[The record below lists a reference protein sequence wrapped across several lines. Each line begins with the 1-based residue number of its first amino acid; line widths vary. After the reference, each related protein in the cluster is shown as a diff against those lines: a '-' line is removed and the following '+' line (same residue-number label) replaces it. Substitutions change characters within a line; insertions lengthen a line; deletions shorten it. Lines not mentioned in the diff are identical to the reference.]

1 MNTYTLERSFSIAN
15 LTEQCLDLIQY
26 SNMTSQKQISG
37 LLLVL
42 ASVCSCIT
50 DKSPLSVVVILPAVE
65 DHAALN
71 GSLLYWDHNDTLS
84 SATQAASEI
93 NNCPG
98 VLDNFSIELI
108 PIQASNTDPYK
119 ALTQFYQH
127 LVVKDDVIKIGMVGV
142 IDKKLGQVL
151 LPVASHPGIDL
162 VSLVDPVVPL
172 NRKYPHT
179 FTPYTSLAYHM
190 EAVVHILNDLQ
201 WNRIGLVYNST
212 YDDPV
217 YLRAA
222 RTFIHLVKQVDATID
237 VIHIDLTSNFTHT
250 TGDHLEK
257 TEALVFLCLLPL
269 SVSTQLISIIQT
281 RGLNYVWILVT
292 LYSNNH
298 LQQLSAVN
306 LNHTLI
312 IQNTASNHTPNTT
325 AFDQLPM
332 CADTTK
338 ASSDFVYRSVWD
350 LSLALNSSQQ
360 VLKLK
365 HSAINHS
372 RYKSKLKTSASLR
385 NNCEDIQLSIY
396 SNYNQIVGYFNPFT
410 NNFSINV
417 TFNIPGLGPNV
428 TYTYI
433 FSPPSLIY
441 FTTAVTGICYLF
453 TTIVLLLFIYYRNQP
468 EIKATSVWLSLC
480 MFLGCYFILSGALN
494 HFIANGERLKSRAR
508 RVFACNIIK
517 YFVSLGVDLLITTLL
532 AKVLRIWRI
541 FTLYGRTGKVW
552 TDPSLLGF
560 IGIVIA
566 VKVVLLAIWT
576 IVDPYTKTDK
586 EKLVHEDGFG
596 STYEILQLCES
607 EYYYIWLVLVY
618 GYSTVIGLVLIG
630 ASWKTRKVKRE
641 NFKDTKKITIVVTS
655 LIFIALLCGA
665 LWGILRLIGGSIAS
679 KLVIGLAYCMIALL
693 SEVLLFLPKI
703 LPALLRQFKLPT
715 SDVRMKQHT
724 QSSLSSF
731 GTKPV

>member
-1 MNTYTLERSFSIAN
+1 MAG
-15 LTEQCLDLIQY
+15 
-26 SNMTSQKQISG
+26 QKLISG

-42 ASVCSCIT
+42 AVVCSIT
-50 DKSPLSVVVILPAVE
+50 DKPPLGVVVILPAVE

-119 ALTQFYQH
+119 AFIQLNQH
-127 LVVKDDVIKIGMVGV
+127 LLVKVGVIKIGMVGV

-151 LPVASHPGIDL
+151 LPVANHPGIDL

-172 NRKYPHT
+172 DRSYPHT
-179 FTPYTSLAYHM
+179 FTPYPSLAYHM
-190 EAVVHILNDLQ
+190 EAVVCILNDLQ

-212 YDDPV
+212 YDDSV

-222 RTFIHLVKQVDATID
+222 RSFIHLVKQVDATID
-237 VIHIDLTSNFTHT
+237 VINIDLTADFTCG
-250 TGDHLEK
+250 TGDCLKK
-257 TEALVFLCLLPL
+257 TGALVFLCLLPL
-269 SVSTQLISIIQT
+269 SVSTQLINITQT
-281 RGLNYVWILVT
+281 RGLEYVWILVT
-292 LYSNNH
+292 LYGNSHLSTVNFNN
-298 LQQLSAVN
+298 
-306 LNHTLI
+306 TLI
-312 IQNTASNHTPNTT
+312 ISNTASNHTPNTT

-332 CADTTK
+332 CAHTAK
-338 ASSDFVYRSVWD
+338 ASSDFVYHSVWD

-360 VLKLK
+360 KLQLVHLVNHSTDHLRLKESISQTLK
-365 HSAINHS
+365 H
-372 RYKSKLKTSASLR
+372 KLERSSSLT
-385 NNCEDIQLSIY
+385 NYHEDIQLQIFSTH
-396 SNYNQIVGYFNPFT
+396 NQIVGYFNPFT
-410 NNFSINV
+410 NTFFINV

-433 FSPPSLIY
+433 FFPPSLKY
-441 FTTAVTGICYLF
+441 FTTAVTGVCYLF
-453 TTIVLLLFIYYRNQP
+453 TTIVFLLFIYYRNQP

-494 HFIANGERLKSRAR
+494 YFIAIGEILKSRAR
-508 RVFACNIIK
+508 RVFACNIDT

-566 VKVVLLAIWT
+566 VKIVLLAIWT
-576 IVDPYTKTDK
+576 IVDPYTLKDL
-586 EKLVHEDGFG
+586 EKIVYVNGFG
-596 STYEILQLCES
+596 STYEIVQQCES
-607 EYYYIWLVLVY
+607 EYEYIWLVLVY
-618 GYSTVIGLVLIG
+618 GYSAIIGLVLIG

-655 LIFIALLCGA
+655 LIFIALVCGA
-665 LWGILRLIGGSIAS
+665 LWGILRLIGDGIAS
-679 KLVIGLAYCMIALL
+679 KLVIGLAYCLIALL
-693 SEVLLFLPKI
+693 SEVFLFLPKI

-715 SDVRMKQHT
+715 SGVRMKQHT
-724 QSSLSSF
+724 QSSLPSY
-731 GTKPV
+731 GMKPV

>member
-1 MNTYTLERSFSIAN
+1 MASHK
-15 LTEQCLDLIQY
+15 LIF
-26 SNMTSQKQISG
+26 G
-37 LLLVL
+37 LLIHVVL
-42 ASVCSCIT
+42 AVVCNCIT

-108 PIQASNTDPYK
+108 LIQASNTDPYK

-151 LPVASHPGIDL
+151 LPVASHPGINL

-172 NRKYPHT
+172 DRSYPHT
-179 FTPYTSLAYHM
+179 FTPYPSLAYHM
-190 EAVVHILNDLQ
+190 EAVVRILNDLQ

-222 RTFIHLVKQVDATID
+222 RTFIHQVKQVDDNID
-237 VIHIDLTSNFTHT
+237 VINIDLTSNFTRT
-250 TGDHLEK
+250 TEAHLEK
-257 TEALVFLCLLPL
+257 TGALVFLCLLPL
-269 SVSTQLISIIQT
+269 SVSTQLISITQT
-281 RGLNYVWILVT
+281 RGLEYIWIVVT
-292 LYSNNH
+292 LYGNNH
-298 LQQLSAVN
+298 LSRVDFDN
-306 LNHTLI
+306 TLI
-312 IQNTASNHTPNTT
+312 ITNTASNHTSNTT
-325 AFDQLPM
+325 AFDPLPM
-332 CADTTK
+332 CAG
-338 ASSDFVYRSVWD
+338 ASKTNSHFVYHSVWD
-350 LSLALNSSQQ
+350 LSLALNSSRLMTS
-360 VLKLK
+360 V
-365 HSAINHS
+365 NHS
-372 RYKSKLKTSASLR
+372 IDQLRLVENTLQSIMHNLERSSSLR
-385 NNCEDIQLSIY
+385 NYHEDIKIQIFS
-396 SNYNQIVGYFNPFT
+396 SYNQIIGYFDPRA

-417 TFNIPGLGPNV
+417 TFNIPGLRPNV

-433 FSPPSLIY
+433 FVPPSFTY
-441 FTTAVTGICYLF
+441 FTAAVTGVCYLF

-480 MFLGCYFILSGALN
+480 IFLGCYFVLSGALN
-494 HFIANGERLKSRAR
+494 HFISSGESATSRAQR
-508 RVFACNIIK
+508 DSICNINT

-541 FTLYGRTGKVW
+541 FTYNGHMGNVW
-552 TDPSLLGF
+552 TNSSLLGF

-566 VKVVLLAIWT
+566 VKIVLLAIWT
-576 IVDPYTKTDK
+576 IFDPYTLTDK
-586 EKLVHEDGFG
+586 EEIIYMDGIA
-596 STYEILQLCES
+596 SKYEIVQQCES
-607 EYYYIWLVLVY
+607 EYYSIWLVLVY
-618 GYSTVIGLVLIG
+618 GYSAIIGLVLIG
-630 ASWKTRKVKRE
+630 ASLKTRKVKQE
-641 NFKDTKKITIVVTS
+641 NFKDTKKITILVTS
-655 LIFIALLCGA
+655 LIYMTLVCGA

-693 SEVLLFLPKI
+693 SEVFLFLPKI

-715 SDVRMKQHT
+715 RDLRMKQHT
-724 QSSLSSF
+724 QSFFPSLSSE
-731 GTKPV
+731 TSVVS

>member
-1 MNTYTLERSFSIAN
+1 MAG
-15 LTEQCLDLIQY
+15 
-26 SNMTSQKQISG
+26 QKLISG

-42 ASVCSCIT
+42 AVVCSCIT

-119 ALTQFYQH
+119 ALIQLYQH
-127 LVVKDDVIKIGMVGV
+127 LVANDNVIKIGMVGV

-151 LPVASHPGIDL
+151 LPIASHPGIDL

-172 NRKYPHT
+172 DRSYPHT
-179 FTPYTSLAYHM
+179 FAPYPSLAYHM
-190 EAVVHILNDLQ
+190 EAVVRILNDLQ

-222 RTFIHLVKQVDATID
+222 RAFIHLVDANID
-237 VIHIDLTSNFTHT
+237 VILIDVTSDFAHA
-250 TGDHLEK
+250 TGDRLKK
-257 TEALVFLCLLPL
+257 TRALVFLCLLPL
-269 SVSTQLISIIQT
+269 SVSTELINVTQT
-281 RGLNYVWILVT
+281 RGLEYIWILVT
-292 LYSNNH
+292 LYGNNH
-298 LQQLSAVN
+298 LSTVN

-332 CADTTK
+332 CANTTK
-338 ASSDFVYRSVWD
+338 ASSNFVYRSVWD

-360 VLKLK
+360 VPQLK
-365 HSAINHS
+365 HSAINYS
-372 RYKSKLKTSASLR
+372 RYKSELKTSASLR
-385 NNCEDIQLSIY
+385 NNYTDIQLSI
-396 SNYNQIVGYFNPFT
+396 SSTHNQIVGYFNPFT

-433 FSPPSLIY
+433 FFPPSLTY
-441 FTTAVTGICYLF
+441 FTTAVTGVCYLF
-453 TTIVLLLFIYYRNQP
+453 TTIILLLFIYYRNQP

-480 MFLGCYFILSGALN
+480 MFLGCYFVTSGALD
-494 HFIANGERLKSRAR
+494 HFIASGEILTSQAR
-508 RVFACNIIK
+508 RVATCNIDM

-541 FTLYGRTGKVW
+541 FTLHGRTGKVW

-560 IGIVIA
+560 IGFVIA
-566 VKVVLLAIWT
+566 VKIVLLAIWT

-586 EKLVHEDGFG
+586 EKLVHEDGL
-596 STYEILQLCES
+596 YEIVQQCES
-607 EYYYIWLVLVY
+607 EYYYIWLMLVY

-630 ASWKTRKVKRE
+630 ASLKTRKIKQE

-655 LIFIALLCGA
+655 LIFIALVCGA
-665 LWGILRLIGGSIAS
+665 LWGILRLIGDSIAS

-693 SEVLLFLPKI
+693 SEVFLFLPKI

-715 SDVRMKQHT
+715 SDVRIKQHT
-724 QSSLSSF
+724 QSSLLSY

>member
-1 MNTYTLERSFSIAN
+1 MA
-15 LTEQCLDLIQY
+15 
-26 SNMTSQKQISG
+26 SQKLISG
-37 LLLVL
+37 LLIVL
-42 ASVCSCIT
+42 ASVCSIT

-71 GSLLYWDHNDTLS
+71 GSLLYWDHNNTLS

-98 VLDNFSIELI
+98 ILDNFSIELI
-108 PIQASNTDPYK
+108 PIQASRTDPFE
-119 ALTQFYQH
+119 ALIQLYQH
-127 LVVKDDVIKIGMVGV
+127 LVVKDDAIKIGMVGV

-151 LPVASHPGIDL
+151 LSVASHPGINL

-172 NRKYPHT
+172 DRSYPHT
-179 FTPYTSLAYHM
+179 FTPYPSLAYHM

-222 RTFIHLVKQVDATID
+222 RTFIHQVKQVDASID
-237 VIHIDLTSNFTHT
+237 VIHIDLTSNFTRA
-250 TGDHLEK
+250 TGDRLKK
-257 TEALVFLCLLPL
+257 TGALVFLCLLPL
-269 SVSTQLISIIQT
+269 SVSTHLISVTQT

-292 LYSNNH
+292 LYGNNH

-306 LNHTLI
+306 LYHTLI
-312 IQNTASNHTPNTT
+312 IQNTAPNHTTNTT

-338 ASSDFVYRSVWD
+338 ASSNFAYRSVWD
-350 LSLALNSSQQ
+350 LSLALSSSEQ
-360 VLKLK
+360 VPQLK

-372 RYKSKLKTSASLR
+372 RYKSELKTSASLR
-385 NNCEDIQLSIY
+385 NNHKDIQLLIY
-396 SNYNQIVGYFNPFT
+396 SNYNQIVGYFHPFT

-428 TYTYI
+428 TYTYL
-433 FSPPSLIY
+433 FFPPSLKY
-441 FTTAVTGICYLF
+441 FTAAVTGVCYLF
-453 TTIVLLLFIYYRNQP
+453 TTIVFLLFIYYRNQP

-480 MFLGCYFILSGALN
+480 MFLGCYFVVSGALN
-494 HFIANGERLKSRAR
+494 HFIANGERLKSQAR
-508 RVFACNIIK
+508 RVFACNIIT

-541 FTLYGRTGKVW
+541 FTLHGRTGKVW

-566 VKVVLLAIWT
+566 VKIVLLAIWT
-576 IVDPYTKTDK
+576 IVDPYTKTDR

-596 STYEILQLCES
+596 LTYEIVQQCES

-630 ASWKTRKVKRE
+630 ASLKTRKIKQE

-655 LIFIALLCGA
+655 LIYMALVCGA
-665 LWGILRLIGGSIAS
+665 LWGILRLIGDSIAS

-693 SEVLLFLPKI
+693 SEVFLFLPKI

-715 SDVRMKQHT
+715 SDIRMKQHT
-724 QSSLSSF
+724 ESFFPSL
-731 GTKPV
+731 GTETSVVS

>member
-1 MNTYTLERSFSIAN
+1 MASHK
-15 LTEQCLDLIQY
+15 LIL
-26 SNMTSQKQISG
+26 G
-37 LLLVL
+37 LLIHVVL
-42 ASVCSCIT
+42 AVVCSIT

-84 SATQAASEI
+84 SATQAVSEI

-119 ALTQFYQH
+119 VLTKFYQH
-127 LVVKDDVIKIGMVGV
+127 LVVKDNVIKIGMVGV

-172 NRKYPHT
+172 DRSYPHT
-179 FTPYTSLAYHM
+179 FTPYPSLTYHM
-190 EAVVHILNDLQ
+190 EAVVCILDDLQ
-201 WNRIGLVYNST
+201 WNKIGLVYNST

-222 RTFIHLVKQVDATID
+222 RTFIHLVKQVDFTIN
-237 VIHIDLTSNFTHT
+237 VINIDLTSNFTCG
-250 TGDHLEK
+250 TGDCLKK
-257 TEALVFLCLLPL
+257 TGALVFLCLLPL
-269 SVSTQLISIIQT
+269 SVSTQLISIIQK

-292 LYSNNH
+292 LYDNNY
-298 LQQLSAVN
+298 LSPVI

-312 IQNTASNHTPNTT
+312 ISNTASNCTPNTT

-338 ASSDFVYRSVWD
+338 ASSDFMYRSVWD
-350 LSLALNSSQQ
+350 LSFTLNSCQQ
-360 VLKLK
+360 KLQLMHSENHSIDQLKLK
-365 HSAINHS
+365 ESISQTIKH
-372 RYKSKLKTSASLR
+372 KLERLSSLT
-385 NNCEDIQLSIY
+385 NYHEDIQLQIS
-396 SNYNQIVGYFNPFT
+396 STHNQIVGYFYPFT

-433 FSPPSLIY
+433 FFPPSLTY
-441 FTTAVTGICYLF
+441 FTIAVTGVCYLF

-480 MFLGCYFILSGALN
+480 MFLGCYFVLSGALN
-494 HFIANGERLKSRAR
+494 HFISSGESATSRAQR
-508 RVFACNIIK
+508 DSICNINT

-541 FTLYGRTGKVW
+541 FTYNGYMGNVW
-552 TDPSLLGF
+552 TNSSLLGF

-566 VKVVLLAIWT
+566 VKIVLLAIWT
-576 IVDPYTKTDK
+576 IVDPYTLKDK
-586 EKLVHEDGFG
+586 EEIIYMDGIA
-596 STYEILQLCES
+596 SKYEIVQQCES
-607 EYYYIWLVLVY
+607 EYYSIWLVLVY
-618 GYSTVIGLVLIG
+618 GYSAIIGLVLIG
-630 ASWKTRKVKRE
+630 ASLKTRKVKQE
-641 NFKDTKKITIVVTS
+641 NFKDTKKITILVTS
-655 LIFIALLCGA
+655 LLFIALVCGA
-665 LWGILRLIGGSIAS
+665 LWGILRLIGDSIAS
-679 KLVIGLAYCMIALL
+679 KVVIGLTFCMIALL
-693 SEVLLFLPKI
+693 SEVFLFLPKI
-703 LPALLRQFKLPT
+703 LPALLRQFKLST
-715 SDVRMKQHT
+715 SDLRMKQHT
-724 QSSLSSF
+724 QSFFPSF
-731 GTKPV
+731 GSETSVVS